1 MKTTKR
7 DTHDQLDRRQ
17 LLGATAATLA
27 ALAARPVAAIAQTP
41 SAPAAQSTAPPRA
54 ADPLAGVVNL
64 HDFEPLARKRVTRM
78 AYDYVA
84 GGGADEITLRRNRDQ
99 FDRILLKPR
108 VLVDVRKLDTRTEIF
123 GQPLEHPV
131 LLAPTAYHKLMHRE
145 GELATA
151 RGAGATQTTMC
162 VSSFAT
168 TAIEKIAA
176 TKATRLWFQLYVQP
190 DKSFTK
196 DLVAR
201 AEAAGCT
208 ALVITVDTPVLPA
221 RDRETRA
228 KFELPPGIEMENLTD
243 LMLKHKQSGHRMI
256 EGIYAAIFE
265 PRLTWEM
272 VAWLRSLTKLPVI
285 LKGVLAPEDARRAA
299 AEGASGVLVSNHGGR
314 NLDTA
319 PATIEALPR
328 VVEAV
333 EGRVPVL
340 LDGGVR
346 RGTDVVKALALGA
359 KAVLIG
365 RPYLWALATAG
376 APGVQKSVALLR
388 SELEAAMAL
397 CGVTSLSQINTQVLW
412 KPS

>member
-1 MKTTKR
+1 MPTNKKR
-7 DTHDQLDRRQ
+7 QPHERLDRRQ
-17 LLGATAATLA
+17 ILQATAATLA
-27 ALAARPVAAIAQTP
+27 ALAARPVSAATQEQ
-41 SAPAAQSTAPPRA
+41 APAAQAPARVL
-54 ADPLAGVVNL
+54 DPLTRVVNL
-64 HDFEPLARKRVTRM
+64 HDFEPLARRRVTQM

-84 GGGADEITLRRNRDQ
+84 GGGADEITLRRNREQ
-99 FDRILLKPR
+99 FDSILLKPR
-108 VLVDVRKLDTRTEIF
+108 VLIDVSKLDTRTEVL
-123 GQPLEHPV
+123 GQPLAHPV
-131 LLAPTAYHKLMHRE
+131 LLAPTAYHKLMHRD
-145 GELATA
+145 GELGTA

-176 TKATRLWFQLYVQP
+176 TKATPLWFQLYVQP
-190 DKSFTK
+190 DRTFTK
-196 DLVAR
+196 DLVQR
-201 AEAAGCT
+201 AEAAGCR
-208 ALVITVDTPVLPA
+208 ALVITVDTPVLPT

-228 KFELPPGIEMENLTD
+228 RFELPPGIEMENLSE
-243 LMLKHKQSGHRMI
+243 LMLKHKQAGHRMI

-272 VAWLRSLTKLPVI
+272 LAWLRSLTRLPVI

-299 AEGASGVLVSNHGGR
+299 SEGASSVLVSNHGGR

-333 EGRVPVL
+333 EGRIPVL

-365 RPYLWALATAG
+365 RPYLWALGVGG
-376 APGVQKSVALLR
+376 AQGVAKAVTLLR
-388 SELEAAMAL
+388 TELEAAMAL
-397 CGVTSLSQINTQVLW
+397 CGTPKLADIDRNVLW
-412 KPS
+412 R